1 MSKSRAGQEWLGKN
15 IKNIIYD
22 KEYKGYKDI
31 KDKWIERGTGGTRE
45 GLSALRNPQ

>member
-1 MSKSRAGQEWLGKN
+1 MSKSRAGQVGLGKN

-22 KEYKGYKDI
+22 KECKGYKDI
-31 KDKWIERGTGGTRE
+31 KDKWIESGTGGTRE

>member
-1 MSKSRAGQEWLGKN
+1 MSKSRTGQEGLGKN

-31 KDKWIERGTGGTRE
+31 KDKWIESGTGWTGE
-45 GLSALRNPQ
+45 EYEEYNIVL